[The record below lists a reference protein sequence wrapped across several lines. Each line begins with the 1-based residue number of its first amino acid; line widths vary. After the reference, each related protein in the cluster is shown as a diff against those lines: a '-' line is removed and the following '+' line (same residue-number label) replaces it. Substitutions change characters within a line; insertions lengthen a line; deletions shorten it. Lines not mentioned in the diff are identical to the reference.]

1 MRNEHT
7 DKEIVDVLHHN
18 FSSIL
23 SSLNSLIYNRI
34 YDYLE
39 PTDEELEYGDGEP
52 EYQAVNVSNYI
63 HQGISDKE
71 IVDALQDGFPRIFE
85 AICYYLDEKNKE
97 VSHG

>member
-1 MRNEHT
+1 MKNEHT

-18 FSSIL
+18 FSS
-23 SSLNSLIYNRI
+23 IYNRI

-52 EYQAVNVSNYI
+52 EYQSVKLSNYI

-71 IVDALQDGFPRIFE
+71 IVDELQDGFLRIFE
-85 AICYYLDEKNKE
+85 AICYYLDEKKKE
-97 VSHG
+97 VSHV